1 MYKNLFNLS
10 LICFTNQIVMVKSE
24 EKNPVLVAIGEKVRK
39 LRKKNPDYDN
49 YEVFAFT
56 HKINKV
62 TLARIERGENYNMES
77 LFKVLNALGVSLSE
91 FFSDID

>member
-1 MYKNLFNLS
+1 MA
-10 LICFTNQIVMVKSE
+10 KSE
-24 EKNPVLVAIGEKVRK
+24 KQKNPVLVQIGEKIRR
-39 LRKKNPDYDN
+39 LRKTNPEFDN

-77 LFKVLNALGVSLSE
+77 LLKVLNALGASLSE
-91 FFSDID
+91 FFIDIDQQEI